1 MAEAVDI
8 GQRVAHH
15 RRRKGLTQHQLSKLL
30 GRAPGWAG
38 AVERGEYRLERLD
51 MIAKVAAALD
61 VTVAQLC
68 PDVIT
73 AAAGGS
79 EPQSDPTGL
88 VALIASY
95 PSLRPGP
102 TPLPVDRGA
111 LQIRVTLMRELA
123 HTGSYDQLATELV
136 EVLPLVDQTGVGV
149 DPAVDLLASKVYGL
163 AATALTAVGDHAGAW
178 VAADRSIRAAGNT
191 SQAFRAVLRA
201 ARLFAAADRWIQA
214 DAGAQSVLDALT
226 PTIDA
231 DGSEADPAEL
241 ALAGIAHLILA
252 ERAAH
257 QVNRGRADHHLDRAD
272 TLATRLGPSQNC
284 SAIYFDPLVVECH
297 RVTVAVTLQDA
308 GDALQIAERI
318 DTSRLPPGAHAQ
330 LCLDMARAEIL
341 RRASQRAVSLL
352 YQALALDPSLIA
364 HSPKAWAAI
373 DDLSGLFSRT
383 GTRLDQLRALTRRDA
398 HRP

>member
-1 MAEAVDI
+1 MAEAI

-15 RRRKGLTQHQLSKLL
+15 RRRKGLTQHELSKLL

-51 MIAKVAAALD
+51 MIAKVAVALD

-73 AAAGGS
+73 ATAGGS

-88 VALIASY
+88 VALISSY

-102 TPLPVDRGA
+102 TPAPVDRGT
-111 LQIRVTLMRELA
+111 LQMRVTHMRELA
-123 HTGSYDQLATELV
+123 HTGSYDRLAAELV
-136 EVLPLVDQTGVGV
+136 ETLPLVDQGGEA
-149 DPAVDLLASKVYGL
+149 DPAGDLLASKVYGL
-163 AATALTAVGDHAGAW
+163 AATALTAVGEHAGAW
-178 VAADRSIRAAGNT
+178 VAADRSIRAAGT
-191 SQAFRAVLRA
+191 TTQAFRAVLRA

-214 DAGAQSVLDALT
+214 GAGAQSVLDALT

-231 DGSEADPAEL
+231 GGSEADPAEL
-241 ALAGIAHLILA
+241 AMAGIAHLILA

-284 SAIYFDPLVVECH
+284 SAIHFDPLVVECH

-318 DTSRLPPGAHAQ
+318 DTSRLPPGRHAQ

-341 RRASQRAVSLL
+341 RRAPQRAMNLL
-352 YQALALDPSLIA
+352 HQALALDPPLIA
-364 HSPKAWAAI
+364 HNPKAWAAI

-383 GTRLDQLRALTRRDA
+383 GTRLDQLRALTRS
-398 HRP
+398 RP